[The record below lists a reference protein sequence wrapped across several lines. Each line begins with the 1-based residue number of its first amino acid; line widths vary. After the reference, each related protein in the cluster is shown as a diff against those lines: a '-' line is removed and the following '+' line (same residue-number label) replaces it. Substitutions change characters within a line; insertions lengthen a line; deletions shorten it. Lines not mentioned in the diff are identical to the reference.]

1 MGIPFVYAPYVYWK
15 MESYKNVTS
24 VSAPKNKL
32 TPRIY
37 LYQYPFPS
45 TLCDSNICV
54 YITSIY
60 CFQYLCCKWMTIYIP
75 TDTKRFL
82 FLLDSPVRTQS
93 RDANK

>member
-1 MGIPFVYAPYVYWK
+1 MGIPFVYVPYVYWK
-15 MESYKNVTS
+15 MESCQNVTS
-24 VSAPKNKL
+24 VGAPKNKL
-32 TPRIY
+32 IPRIY

-54 YITSIY
+54 CITPIY

-82 FLLDSPVRTQS
+82 FLLDSPVGTQF
-93 RDANK
+93 RGANK